1 MTEPAT
7 RPQRSDALRNRDA
20 ILDAA
25 LERFSIDPKASM
37 SDIAKAAGVGRVT
50 VYGHFASREELL
62 EAVLIRTIDRSETE
76 LAAVDLTGD
85 PIIALGRL
93 VRRSWRIVDS
103 FHRLLGVAEEALS
116 NERILAHHA
125 EPMVRVQA
133 LIERGQRE
141 GVVRRDL
148 DSGWLTTCF
157 TALLH
162 AAAGELRA
170 GRLAEADADRV
181 VAATVISLLTAREG

>member
-1 MTEPAT
+1 VTEPVI

-25 LERFSIDPKASM
+25 LERFTIDPKASM
-37 SDIAKAAGVGRVT
+37 SDIARAAGVGRVT
-50 VYGHFASREELL
+50 VYGHFASREDLL
-62 EAVLIRTIDRSETE
+62 EAVLIRTIDRSEAE

-85 PIIALGRL
+85 PIVALDRL

-103 FHRLLGVAEEALS
+103 FHRLLGVAEESLS

-125 EPMVRVQA
+125 EPMARVQA

-162 AAAGELRA
+162 AAAGELRG
-170 GRLAEADADRV
+170 GRLAELDADRV
-181 VAATVISLLTAREG
+181 VAASVISLLTARAV

>member
-1 MTEPAT
+1 MTEPVI

-25 LERFSIDPKASM
+25 LERFTIDPKASM
-37 SDIAKAAGVGRVT
+37 SDIARAAGVGRVT
-50 VYGHFASREELL
+50 VYGHFASREDLL
-62 EAVLIRTIDRSETE
+62 EAVLIRTIDRSEAE

-85 PIIALGRL
+85 PIVALDRL

-103 FHRLLGVAEEALS
+103 FHRLLGVAEESLS

-125 EPMVRVQA
+125 EPMARVQA

-162 AAAGELRA
+162 AAAGELRG
-170 GRLAEADADRV
+170 GRLAELDADRV
-181 VAATVISLLTAREG
+181 VAASVISLLTARAV